1 MKEPVHY
8 HYALLDKAGKTR
20 GTCTATSV
28 SQARQVLLRAR
39 RGAKFPPGYYMVR
52 RGPVEPPASCPS
64 DPAPIQATHPFQVGD
79 LVKGKGWISGMEH
92 TGHIIALTESM
103 VQIKKDES
111 GHNPHLTLNSVTLLE
126 PAPEPKNSALDPQAK
141 ELLEHAH
148 ASLKAANT
156 ENQELRRKL
165 DVTDEILV
173 KTLDGRD
180 YLRARV
186 DELRQERH
194 YLKERVDALDRVT
207 ARMTEANR
215 DRIKREAEEIVT
227 TVLASQAAHIERQL
241 EALLDDR
248 RAAGIPQLPID
259 HAPMSVAV
267 DILRLLAQEYCPTN
281 PKPKGEKA

>member
-1 MKEPVHY
+1 MKQTVLY
-8 HYALLDKAGKTR
+8 LYALLDKAGKSR

-28 SQARQVLLRAR
+28 TQARQVLLRAR
-39 RGAKFPPGYYMVR
+39 RGAKFPPGYYIVR
-52 RGPVEPPASCPS
+52 RGPAPVPEVCAPPR
-64 DPAPIQATHPFQVGD
+64 DKVKD
-79 LVKGKGWISGMEH
+79 L
-92 TGHIIALTESM
+92 LTE
-103 VQIKKDES
+103 
-111 GHNPHLTLNSVTLLE
+111 
-126 PAPEPKNSALDPQAK
+126 
-141 ELLEHAH
+141 AH

-186 DELRQERH
+186 DELRKERH
-194 YLKERVDALDRVT
+194 YLKEFKEAQNRT
-207 ARMTEANR
+207 IARMTEANR
-215 DRIKREAEEIVT
+215 DRIKREAEEIVAT
-227 TVLASQAAHIERQL
+227 LLSSQAAHIERQL
-241 EALLDDR
+241 EGLLDDR